1 MDGGFAC
8 FQISEI
14 TALPERVQGG
24 PLPGARVGIMK
35 ASVASVPGEE
45 AGHLGL

>member
-1 MDGGFAC
+1 MDDGFAC
-8 FQISEI
+8 FQIREF

-24 PLPGARVGIMK
+24 PLRGAHVGIMK

>member
-1 MDGGFAC
+1 MDDGFAC
-8 FQISEI
+8 FQISKI

-24 PLPGARVGIMK
+24 SLTGVHVGIMK
-35 ASVASVPGEE
+35 ASIASVPGEE